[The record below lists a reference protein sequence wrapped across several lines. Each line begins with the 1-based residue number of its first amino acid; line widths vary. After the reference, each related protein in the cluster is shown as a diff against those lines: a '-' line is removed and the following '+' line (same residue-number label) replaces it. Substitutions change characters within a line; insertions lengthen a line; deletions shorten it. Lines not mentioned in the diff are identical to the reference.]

1 MSSTSQKSG
10 VVVWEWEER
19 QGLWIPYQADVVE
32 YLEKKYLRLKQRVSK
47 KSTVSLGKHFF
58 GLLSYEVDLVNM
70 EQQRTETGE
79 SSRGI
84 LVLLKF
90 RQFPERRLTNPRA
103 AHLGNRK

>member
-1 MSSTSQKSG
+1 M
-10 VVVWEWEER
+10 VVWEWEER

-47 KSTVSLGKHFF
+47 TSTVSLGKRFF

-79 SSRGI
+79 SSRGM
-84 LVLLKF
+84 LVLLNF
-90 RQFPERRLTNPRA
+90 ANFLNE
-103 AHLGNRK
+103 G

>member
-19 QGLWIPYQADVVE
+19 QDLWIPYQADVVE
-32 YLEKKYLRLKQRVSK
+32 YLEEKYLRLKQRVSK
-47 KSTVSLGKHFF
+47 ESTVSLGKRFF

-79 SSRGI
+79 SSRGM
-84 LVLLKF
+84 LVLLNF
-90 RQFPERRLTNPRA
+90 ANFLNE
-103 AHLGNRK
+103 G